1 MRSYDITN
9 DNILADTDR
18 GNIMTYGS
26 FFRYYDEILLGDR
39 ASDALIG
46 LVGSVQAFL
55 VLGLS
60 LFAGRIL
67 DAQYH
72 RQMLLAGSAM
82 MIFSYLG
89 LSFVGARWGLIL
101 LTQGLMAGFG
111 MACFFTHSSYC
122 AAQVSR
128 ICEGCKTGC

>member
-1 MRSYDITN
+1 MSIIDEI
-9 DNILADTDR
+9 ILADIDR

-26 FFRYYDEILLGDR
+26 FFRYYDEFLLGDK

-46 LVGSVQAFL
+46 LIGSVQAFL

-60 LFAGRIL
+60 LIVGRIL

-72 RQMLLAGSAM
+72 RQMLFVGGAMITSA
-82 MIFSYLG
+82 YVC

-101 LTQGLMAGFG
+101 LTQGFMAGFG

-122 AAQVSR
+122 AVQVSSVR
-128 ICEGCKTGC
+128 

>member
-1 MRSYDITN
+1 MVED
-9 DNILADTDR
+9 ILADINK

-46 LVGSVQAFL
+46 FIGSAQAFL

-60 LFAGRIL
+60 LIAGRML

-72 RQMLLAGSAM
+72 RQILLGGGT
-82 MIFSYLG
+82 MIISSYLC

-101 LTQGLMAGFG
+101 LTQGFMAGFG
-111 MACFFTHSSYC
+111 MACFFTNSSHC
-122 AAQVSR
+122 AVQVSR
-128 ICEGCKTGC
+128 IY

>member
-1 MRSYDITN
+1 MVSD
-9 DNILADTDR
+9 ILADIER
-18 GNIMTYGS
+18 YNNMTHGS

-39 ASDALIG
+39 ASDALIS
-46 LVGSVQAFL
+46 LFGSVQAFL

-60 LFAGRIL
+60 LIAGRML

-72 RQMLLAGSAM
+72 RQIILGGGAM
-82 MIFSYLG
+82 TISSYLC
-89 LSFVGARWGLIL
+89 LSFVGASWGLTL
-101 LTQGLMAGFG
+101 LTQGFMAGFG

-128 ICEGCKTGC
+128 TC

>member
-1 MRSYDITN
+1 MKIVDIV
-9 DNILADTDR
+9 DEDILGDINR

-26 FFRYYDEILLGDR
+26 FFRYYDEILLDDG

-46 LVGSVQAFL
+46 LIGSVQAFL

-60 LFAGRIL
+60 LIAGRML

-72 RQMLLAGSAM
+72 RQILLGGGAM
-82 MIFSYLG
+82 IIFSYLC

-101 LTQGLMAGFG
+101 LTQGFMAGFG

-128 ICEGCKTGC
+128 IC

>member
-1 MRSYDITN
+1 MDK
-9 DNILADTDR
+9 DILADIER

-26 FFRYYDEILLGDR
+26 FFRYYDKILLGSGV
-39 ASDALIG
+39 SDALIG
-46 LVGSVQAFL
+46 LIGSVQAFL
-55 VLGLS
+55 VLSLS
-60 LFAGRIL
+60 LIAGRML

-72 RQMLLAGSAM
+72 RQILLSGGT
-82 MIFSYLG
+82 MIISSYLC

-101 LTQGLMAGFG
+101 LTQGFMAGFG

-128 ICEGCKTGC
+128 IG

>member
-1 MRSYDITN
+1 
-9 DNILADTDR
+9 
-18 GNIMTYGS
+18 MTYGS
-26 FFRYYDEILLGDR
+26 FFRYYDEVLLGDR

-46 LVGSVQAFL
+46 LIGSVQALL

-60 LFAGRIL
+60 LIVGRML

-72 RQMLLAGSAM
+72 RLILLGGGAM

-101 LTQGLMAGFG
+101 LTQGFMAGSG
-111 MACFFTHSSYC
+111 MACFFIHSSYC

-128 ICEGCKTGC
+128 IC